1 MNFEDVN
8 GTTVDERLWAACSEL
23 DKEGIEKALDGRAD
37 VNVDDGRMSPVVM
50 VVRGD
55 GFWAKCDD
63 EDELKYGEDVDT
75 PKDVLE
81 ERCKQAITRKIECLS
96 ILLERG
102 ANINAAPEHEWS
114 VGFHSVSA
122 EPEVVRFLLEN
133 GMDPN
138 LTTEW
143 FGDHW
148 TALRYALVEELI
160 NRKDAAI
167 ASKLRKI
174 VQLFL
179 EYGAIPFLPDELDE
193 SLGEDECC
201 TYEFVPPR
209 VTLTIP
215 SETKQLTA
223 EDKELFA
230 ACRSHDMTL
239 ALSALEKGGNPNARD
254 AERDFA
260 TPLLEAVRGN
270 IYDIKENPTEED
282 CRQWRKVK
290 RDLAQMLLER
300 GADPNIG
307 EVSEYYGADYGVRTI
322 EANTPLHESAWLSKD
337 VELSKMLLD
346 HGANP
351 NILSSDP
358 SPHTIRDMNDWD
370 YNVDSPIEVK
380 AIEKLLGSYGGC
392 CYYIFDNEE
401 RKGLSAVDRKLI
413 LGCQR
418 LDYSVVMSAIRDG
431 ANTSLHEWGDRCIPV
446 IALNDAPQLLG
457 KRFKEK
463 GCDIE
468 DEMSD
473 FLLYLMGGMKV
484 PIGEREADEII
495 RACVDNGFE
504 KVLSVMVAHH
514 KYGGLFRAR
523 GCLHKIGSWPWECWP
538 MEKQLR
544 MMSILRGE
552 EIMTLDECEG
562 RMDG

>member
-1 MNFEDVN
+1 MYSDDINRATDN
-8 GTTVDERLWAACSEL
+8 ERLWKACSEL
-23 DKEGIEKALDGRAD
+23 DVDGIKKALDDGAD
-37 VNVDDGRMSPVVM
+37 VNADDGRMSPVVM
-50 VVRGD
+50 AVRGD
-55 GFWAKCDD
+55 GFWVKCDD
-63 EDELKYGEDVDT
+63 EDDLRYGEDEDT
-75 PKDVLE
+75 PRDVIE

-96 ILLERG
+96 LLLERG

-114 VGFHSVSA
+114 VGFHAVSA
-122 EPEVVRFLLEN
+122 EPEVVQFLLEN
-133 GMDPN
+133 GIDPN

-143 FGDHW
+143 FDGRW

-160 NRKDAAI
+160 NRKDATI
-167 ASKLRKI
+167 APELRKI

-193 SLGEDECC
+193 SSSEEECR
-201 TYEFVPPR
+201 TYEFVPPI

-215 SETKQLTA
+215 TDARPLTA

-230 ACRSHDMTL
+230 ACRCHDRSL
-239 ALSALEKGGNPNARD
+239 VLSALEKGGNPNARD
-254 AERDFA
+254 AESDFA

-270 IYDIKENPTEED
+270 IYDIKSDPTDDD
-282 CRQWRKVK
+282 CSQWRKAERDIVK
-290 RDLAQMLLER
+290 ILLER

-307 EVSEYYGADYGVRTI
+307 EVSEYFGSHYGVRTV
-322 EANTPLHESAWLSKD
+322 EANTPLHEAAWLSKD

-380 AIEKLLGSYGGC
+380 AIEKLLGSYGSC
-392 CYYIFDNEE
+392 CYYIFENE
-401 RKGLSAVDRKLI
+401 RMQGLSAADRKLI

-418 LDYSVVMSAIRDG
+418 LDYSVVMSAIKDG
-431 ANTSLHEWGDRCIPV
+431 ANTSLHEWGDRSIPV

-457 KRFKEK
+457 RHFVEK
-463 GCDIE
+463 GWDIE

-484 PIGEREADEII
+484 PIGEREVDEII
-495 RACVDNGFE
+495 RACVYNGFE

-514 KYGGLFRAR
+514 KYGCLFRSR
-523 GCLHKIGSWPWECWP
+523 GRLQQIGSWPWECWP

-544 MMSILRGE
+544 MMSILKG
-552 EIMTLDECEG
+552 
-562 RMDG
+562 